1 MAPRAK
7 EARTKPMF
15 ILWLHHIH
23 ACYTGQRER
32 SACKTHPA
40 GKMMRHNVPPPS
52 NTPPSSRASKFSPY
66 TQSNIMPTDIRQ
78 AENCFVVDKG
88 SYPPTKGRGESHADI
103 GIVSVRAIG
112 RETNRLTLRIVHE
125 LRRQDPTIVLE
136 L

>member
-1 MAPRAK
+1 MCTIR
-7 EARTKPMF
+7 
-15 ILWLHHIH
+15 LHHIH
-23 ACYTGQRER
+23 VGSTGQRKR
-32 SACKTHPA
+32 SACKTHPE
-40 GKMMRHNVPPPS
+40 GKMLRHNVPPPS
-52 NTPPSSRASKFSPY
+52 NTTTSSGPSKFHPY
-66 TQSNIMPTDIRQ
+66 THSNIMPVDIRQ

-136 L
+136 LVLPL